1 MKRRVLRLLLTATA
15 LAACAAL
22 PAYAGMFDDDEARM
36 RIEKLR
42 GDLTEQGKKLE
53 AAATAAAAAARSQI
67 ELANQIEQIKTDMA
81 KLRGQIEVLN
91 YELEAT
97 QKRQKDFYVDL
108 DNRLRKLETT
118 SPAVVA
124 NPAATTGAGAGANVA
139 PADPAAEMRDYE
151 NALTLFKSARYKDAL
166 AAFLGFI
173 KTYASSGLL
182 PSAHYWAASAHFQLR
197 EYPRAAE
204 FFAKVPAAWP
214 ADAKAPDALLG
225 QANSQQ
231 ESGDLKGAK
240 KTLEQLIE
248 KYPDSSAAQA
258 ARQRLKKK

>member
-1 MKRRVLRLLLTATA
+1 MQRRALQRLLAAIA
-15 LAACAAL
+15 LAAVVTL
-22 PAYAGMFDDDEARM
+22 PATAGMFDDDEARL

-42 GDLTEQGKKLE
+42 GDLAEQGKKLE
-53 AAATAAAAAARSQI
+53 AAATAAAAGSRSQI
-67 ELANQIEQIKTDMA
+67 ELANQIEQIKSDMA
-81 KLRGQIEVLN
+81 KLRGQIEVLS

-118 SPAVVA
+118 SAAAAAKSPA
-124 NPAATTGAGAGANVA
+124 TAGAEVA
-139 PADPAAEMRDYE
+139 PADPAAEIRDYE
-151 NALTLFKSARYKDAL
+151 NALTLFKSAKYKDAL
-166 AAFLGFI
+166 TAFLGFI

-182 PSAHYWAASAHFQLR
+182 PSAHYWAASSHFQLR
-197 EYPRAAE
+197 EYPKAVE
-204 FFAKVPAAWP
+204 LFAKVPTVWP

-240 KTLEQLIE
+240 KTLGELIE